1 MDCRWEIAFGIGIH
15 WVIAGKSPKISDRCP
30 HPDPLEWEVR
40 SPVVFLHQNCVEETN
55 DLD

>member
-40 SPVVFLHQNCVEETN
+40 SPVVFLHQNCIEETN